1 MEREAERDWQS
12 YRLLMDLWARE
23 NVIKTQK
30 LQILL
35 LANALLAIGVELA
48 FATDAQSWPIFIYL
62 AGFVLSLVWV
72 LSIGRTVLFQDVWGV
87 KLDDLAARYPEDAR
101 FHLHESGEALAR
113 ARLIHRIAGAMPSKY
128 YLIGAPALFT
138 LFWLYV
144 LLGQF

>member
-1 MEREAERDWQS
+1 MESETERDWQS

-30 LQILL
+30 LQVLL

-62 AGFVLSLVWV
+62 AGFVVSLVWV
-72 LSIGRTVLFQDVWGV
+72 FSIGRTVLFQDVWGA
-87 KLDDLAARYPEDAR
+87 KLDDLAARYPGDAR
-101 FHLHESGEALAR
+101 FHLHEGGAALAR
-113 ARLIHRIAGAMPSKY
+113 AKLIHRVAGAVPSKY